1 MVGIAKKKWESLE
14 RWRSTAFL
22 VGGVIFLV
30 DTAVVAARLVQGT
43 DPQALGQAFVGAA
56 WTAAFIGLL
65 GMYPSLADRS
75 RWLTRIGAVFSVIG
89 AVVMA
94 AMAVTSF
101 AYFAGVLGGAL
112 GDVVMYFLPGVFLGI
127 VLGFGSFG
135 VATLRTD
142 VYPRSVG
149 VLFLLLPLTFLFN
162 LGTGISGYNP
172 TAKVLGVVVVLT
184 LTMLAIGYL
193 LRTGGAV
200 ADREDVEPSSE
211 PTAG

>member
-1 MVGIAKKKWESLE
+1 MGIGKTQWESLE

-22 VGGVIFLV
+22 VGGVVFLV

-65 GMYPSLADRS
+65 GMYPSLSDRS

-89 AVVMA
+89 AITMA
-94 AMAVTSF
+94 AMAVTSLG
-101 AYFAGVLGGAL
+101 YVAGIPSGELR
-112 GDVVMYFLPGVFLGI
+112 DVVMFFLPGVFLGI

-135 VATLRTD
+135 VASLRTD
-142 VYPRSVG
+142 VYSRSVG
-149 VLFLLLPLTFLFN
+149 LLFLLLPLTFLFN

-172 TAKVLGVVVVLT
+172 TVKILGVVVVLT
-184 LTMLAIGYL
+184 LTMLANGYL
-193 LRTGGAV
+193 LRAGGAV
-200 ADREDVEPSSE
+200 ADREEVEASSE